1 MGRCFIAL
9 ERGEVH
15 NPDDPAIPA
24 ISLRFLRAGG
34 GHADRAVLVASGCD
48 AGAEVVLLH
57 RFSARA
63 VEPRSNLQIVSNG
76 IEE

>member
-24 ISLRFLRAGG
+24 ISLRSLRAGG
-34 GHADRAVLVASGCD
+34 GYADCAVIVAAGRD
-48 AGAEVVLLH
+48 AGAEAFLL
-57 RFSARA
+57 RR
-63 VEPRSNLQIVSNG
+63 R
-76 IEE
+76 

>member
-24 ISLRFLRAGG
+24 ISLHSLRAGG
-34 GHADRAVLVASGCD
+34 GYAGYALLVAAGRD
-48 AGAEVVLLH
+48 AGAEAVLLH
-57 RFSARA
+57 RR
-63 VEPRSNLQIVSNG
+63 
-76 IEE
+76 

>member
-24 ISLRFLRAGG
+24 ISLCSLRAGG
-34 GHADRAVLVASGCD
+34 GYADCAVIVAAGRD
-48 AGAEVVLLH
+48 AGAEAFLLH
-57 RFSARA
+57 RR
-63 VEPRSNLQIVSNG
+63 
-76 IEE
+76 